1 MIYGWLNMRRH
12 LVEIHRENG
21 AYLRDADVD
30 KHYTGP
36 RPPTTHY
43 SLPYNPIPMPQN
55 NINMNTTEFTDVLSN
70 MTNLIS
76 TNIQQGIGT
85 TLNAAA
91 FFSNMSNN
99 TRSQYPMKQPHDYDA
114 HQQQSIERNKY
125 VGHRPQLMERK
136 RPKPAAVTCR
146 NYESKPPS
154 VIRAIRDVPI
164 VISDTDSDDEGK
176 KIKSIK

>member
-12 LVEIHRENG
+12 LVEIHRGQG
-21 AYLRDADVD
+21 AYLSDAEVD
-30 KHYTGP
+30 RHYTGQRQP
-36 RPPTTHY
+36 LNHY
-43 SLPYNPIPMPQN
+43 SSPYNHAQMPQS

-91 FFSNMSNN
+91 FFGNMSTNAW
-99 TRSQYPMKQPHDYDA
+99 SPYPMNQPQKQYDG
-114 HQQQSIERNKY
+114 HQQPSIERNKHD
-125 VGHRPQLMERK
+125 GHRPQLMERK
-136 RPKPAAVTCR
+136 QQKPAAVTCR
-146 NYESKPPS
+146 NYESKPSS

-164 VISDTDSDDEGK
+164 VISGTDSDDEGE
-176 KIKSIK
+176 